1 VTGGRAL
8 ALVLIAL
15 VTGGCSMP
23 SWNPAWVPA
32 WVPVLGSD
40 QGDTS
45 PPPKRTAS
53 RQTQPMERPLVRP
66 DDDEMMTERVVA
78 VVNNDAI
85 TLGELE
91 EAMAA
96 ARAAGAAGAND
107 TEVMR
112 REFLNRFIE
121 SRLQLQEADR
131 EKVTVDE
138 AEIDEEL
145 LERIKKSNVK
155 DLEEFKEGI
164 KSQGLSYEAVRR
176 RLRENIKMAKI
187 VRRKVALRIS
197 VTEGEIDTYLA
208 ENREKLDTGLS
219 YHARHILIVPEGV
232 ANDATWEGAR
242 IRTELVRTQLREG
255 ADFAELAKRYSGD
268 ATAKDGGDL
277 GTLKRGELA
286 QDIESRI
293 LALKPGEVSEP
304 FRSDL
309 GYHIFRLET
318 KETLEGE
325 GLTRTRNQIR
335 EILFRQKYEARF
347 DAWLREIRERAVIEV
362 RM

>member
-1 VTGGRAL
+1 VRGGRAV
-8 ALVLIAL
+8 ALILISL
-15 VTGGCSMP
+15 VASGCGSM
-23 SWNPAWVPA
+23 SVWNPAWVPA
-32 WVPVLGSD
+32 WVPLLGSD
-40 QGDTS
+40 KGDAS
-45 PPPKRTAS
+45 PPAPRVAANPP
-53 RQTQPMERPLVRP
+53 RVIERPPLP
-66 DDDEMMTERVVA
+66 ADDDELTERVIA

-96 ARAAGAAGAND
+96 ARASGSAGPGGA
-107 TEVMR
+107 EQMR
-112 REFLNRFIE
+112 REVLNRFIE
-121 SRLQLQEADR
+121 SRLQLQEAER
-131 EKVTVDE
+131 ERIVVEE
-138 AEIDEEL
+138 AEVDEEL
-145 LERIKKSNVK
+145 LERIKKTNVK

-164 KSQGLSYEAVRR
+164 KAQGLSYEAVRK
-176 RLRENIKMAKI
+176 RLRDSLKMSKV
-187 VRRKVALRIS
+187 VRRKVTLRIS
-197 VTEGEIDTYLA
+197 VTEAEIDRYLA
-208 ENREKLDTGLS
+208 ENRDKLETGLG
-219 YHARHILIVPEGV
+219 YHARHILIVPEGGSS
-232 ANDATWEGAR
+232 DASWEQAR

-255 ADFAELAKRYSGD
+255 ADFADLAKRYSGD

-293 LALKPGEVSEP
+293 LALQPGEVSEP

-309 GYHIFRLET
+309 GYHIFRLES
-318 KETLEGE
+318 KDGLEGE
-325 GLTRTRNQIR
+325 GLVRARQQIR